1 MDIPSRLRSGLG
13 VVAFLVA
20 LPSATTSARAQTPTR
35 EALLSLHRRVL
46 ESVFLRGD
54 TTLVAVTALP
64 NLVVVP
70 PGGIVENR
78 SQLLSGVQNTL
89 SDSLSLDDVTV
100 ADYGT
105 TAVVV
110 ARVRMT
116 RQGRPTVGT
125 GRFRMMS
132 VFVHDGQEWRWL
144 AHSVTPCI
152 ERAVSSGRC

>member
-1 MDIPSRLRSGLG
+1 MDIPSRLRSPLA
-13 VVAFLVA
+13 VIAFLTA
-20 LPSATTSARAQTPTR
+20 LPSAATSALAQTPSR
-35 EALLSLHRRVL
+35 EALLALHRQLL

-54 TTLVAVTALP
+54 TTVVAVTALP

-78 SQLLSGVQNTL
+78 AQLLNGVQNTL
-89 SDSLSLDDVTV
+89 SDSLLVDEVMV

-110 ARVRMT
+110 ARVTMARRD
-116 RQGRPTVGT
+116 RQTVGT
-125 GRFRMMS
+125 GRSRMMS
-132 VFVHDGQEWRWL
+132 VFVHDGQQWRLL
-144 AHSVTPCI
+144 ARSVTPCI